1 MITRV
6 EHPRRGGSGTDE
18 QKRPTTTESAIA
30 PYAGQSYG
38 SLNPRRSPS
47 CNQLINNATVQTC
60 TRSYPEVVTQAT
72 MNRSGPSPP
81 RPLLS
86 CRTSV
91 NHAVLSPRRS
101 LKFSIAT
108 SKLFSSQIIIG
119 INGSQDNH
127 FYSNS
132 GTDEHKRPATTEAVI
147 APHVGQ
153 SRRSRVQTLSSL
165 SSNFMDCY
173 CPPGR

>member
-127 FYSNS
+127 IYSNS
-132 GTDEHKRPATTEAVI
+132 GTDEHKRPTTTEAVI

-153 SRRSRVQTLSSL
+153 SRRSLKLSL
-165 SSNFMDCY
+165 RHFIDCY